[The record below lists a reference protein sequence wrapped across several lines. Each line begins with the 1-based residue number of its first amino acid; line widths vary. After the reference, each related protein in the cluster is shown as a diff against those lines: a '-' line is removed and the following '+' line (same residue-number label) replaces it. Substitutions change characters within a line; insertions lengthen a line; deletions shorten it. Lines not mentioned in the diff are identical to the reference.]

1 MPTIVQKFGG
11 TSVADPERI
20 MRCAARVVEA
30 RKAGNRV
37 VVVVS
42 AMGHT
47 TDELIALASKV
58 SGAPSPREMDMLMST
73 GEQVSVA
80 LMAMALHSLGCDA
93 VSMTGAQ
100 AGIDTDNAYR
110 KARIAR
116 IDNARL
122 ERVLGAGAVPVVCGF
137 QGLSPDGDITTL
149 GRGGSD
155 TTAVALAAALDVA
168 SDGGTCEIFTDV
180 DGVYTADPRLVPTAS
195 KLRHISYEE
204 MLELA
209 SVGAAV
215 MHPRAVLFGEK
226 FGVPIHVRHSQ
237 KPDVGTLIVPE
248 EQIMEDIVVVG
259 CALKPDLGR
268 ISLKGLPRTA
278 GIQAQIF
285 EPIALANVSVDD
297 IVQTE
302 FGDTTTIAFTVEH
315 GDIADVKGTCQGL
328 IERLGRG
335 ELDVEIGLCK
345 ISAVGTGMKSHT
357 GVASRMFRALAEAGI
372 PIHNITTSEI
382 KISCIVDRQHG
393 ERGLQLVHDA
403 FGLAAGD
410 GVTADMQSTGRGRR

>member
-1 MPTIVQKFGG
+1 M
-11 TSVADPERI
+11 
-20 MRCAARVVEA
+20 
-30 RKAGNRV
+30 
-37 VVVVS
+37 
-42 AMGHT
+42 
-47 TDELIALASKV
+47 
-58 SGAPSPREMDMLMST
+58 
-73 GEQVSVA
+73 
-80 LMAMALHSLGCDA
+80 
-93 VSMTGAQ
+93 
-100 AGIDTDNAYR
+100 
-110 KARIAR
+110 
-116 IDNARL
+116 
-122 ERVLGAGAVPVVCGF
+122 
-137 QGLSPDGDITTL
+137 
-149 GRGGSD
+149 
-155 TTAVALAAALDVA
+155 
-168 SDGGTCEIFTDV
+168 
-180 DGVYTADPRLVPTAS
+180 PTAS

-285 EPIALANVSVDD
+285 EPIAAANVSVDD